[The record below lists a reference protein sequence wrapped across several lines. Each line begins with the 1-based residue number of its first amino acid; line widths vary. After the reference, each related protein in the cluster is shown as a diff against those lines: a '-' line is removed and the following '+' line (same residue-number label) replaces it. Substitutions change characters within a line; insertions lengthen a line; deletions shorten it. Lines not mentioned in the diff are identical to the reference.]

1 MALPIRPGQLPILR
15 TLRTHEREDYAVK
28 TCGSDDTRCK
38 AEHVKSVPVIEMFW
52 QKVAWDGVV
61 EVFRLTGHPKAKRC
75 YAWSFTEDKE
85 TRFVTVLEMPPVES
99 AQTAVRAAIAS
110 ESKIDDCKSGH
121 CPHM

>member
-1 MALPIRPGQLPILR
+1 MSARITHLR
-15 TLRTHEREDYAVK
+15 NTVQTTH
-28 TCGSDDTRCK
+28 RCK

-75 YAWSFTEDKE
+75 YAWSFTEGKE
-85 TRFVTVLEMPPVES
+85 TRFVTVLEIPPVES

-110 ESKIDDCKSGH
+110 EAKK
-121 CPHM
+121 